1 MKRTL
6 LVLIMVLVFGSAVV
20 SSGSY
25 ACEGDEKGM
34 MGGMDSEGGM
44 MSKGSMHGMMMKG
57 MMGASLVAT
66 SDAGVVVLKGHTL
79 TKYDKQLNVVRTA
92 DISDGSMMMGKGKK
106 GKGCCMM
113 GMGKKKTD
121 NAEATAVPAPVA
133 AEDAEHKAHH

>member
-57 MMGASLVAT
+57 MMGTSLVAT
-66 SDAGVVVLKGHTL
+66 SEGGGVVLEGHTL
-79 TKYDKQLNVVRTA
+79 IKYDKQLNVVKTA
-92 DISDGSMMMGKGKK
+92 DISDGAMVMGKGKK

-113 GMGKKKTD
+113 GMKKKMTD
-121 NAEATAVPAPVA
+121 DDDDDVAPAA